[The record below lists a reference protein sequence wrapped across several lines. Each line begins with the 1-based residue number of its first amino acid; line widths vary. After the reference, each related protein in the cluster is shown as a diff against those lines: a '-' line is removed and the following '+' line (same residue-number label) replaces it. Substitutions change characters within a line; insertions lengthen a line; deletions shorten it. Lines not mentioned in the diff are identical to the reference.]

1 MIKEIKYLLFLSI
14 ILFFLFFTIKYY
26 FSNTHKKNSYR
37 SLNILNNK
45 IKIYL
50 KDLPILEDDTKKI
63 IEYVKNTQTKKKK
76 KYYFWE
82 LLNKDD

>member
-1 MIKEIKYLLFLSI
+1 MLKEVKYLIFLLVITLFI
-14 ILFFLFFTIKYY
+14 FFTAKYY
-26 FSNTHKKNSYR
+26 FSDSHKKKSFR
-37 SLNILNNK
+37 SLENIDKK
-45 IKIYL
+45 IENYFQN
-50 KDLPILEDDTKKI
+50 LPILEDDTRNI